1 MNVIDILRKNLNNV
15 EWFENIEKMGFSM
28 DTEISKDLTIL
39 EFVLRN
45 SNSAEMVEAKV
56 NYLYE
61 KMIDFADN
69 DDINNKNARK
79 YFDMILRLTKHHAER
94 GNTLFFDKLENN
106 IIYNNYAKNKE
117 NDYFFVLIMF
127 SGFGGLEED
136 KDKEKRKNIDS
147 RIDLYKRFIVEMVI
161 YHGDISKLE
170 KNSSS
175 LSKLDIKRFNDYF
188 LKHNGN
194 NGFKFIER
202 LTSSYSTQPEII
214 NKINKCNILNIKPTT
229 KMLNTLLETSVARKN
244 KDMVEAVF
252 NLSLKNNTIIDS
264 VYVDL
269 VRISDDEKIRNCFID
284 YEKKLLFKFTEK
296 NEENQNLLKKQRL

>member
-1 MNVIDILRKNLNNV
+1 MNVTDILRKNVNNV

-45 SNSAEMVEAKV
+45 SKSAEMVEAKI

-61 KMIDFADN
+61 KMIDFADS
-69 DDINNKNARK
+69 DDINNKDARK

-94 GNTLFFDKLENN
+94 GNTLFFDELENN

-127 SGFGGLEED
+127 SGFAGLEE
-136 KDKEKRKNIDS
+136 DKEKRKNIDS
-147 RIDLYKRFIVEMVI
+147 RIDLYKRFIIEMII
-161 YHGDISKLE
+161 YHGDIPKLE

-175 LSKLDIKRFNDYF
+175 LDKLDIKRFNDYF
-188 LKHNGN
+188 LKHNEN

-202 LTSSYSTQPEII
+202 LTSNYNTQSEIV
-214 NKINKCNILNIKPTT
+214 NKIKKCNLLNIKPTT
-229 KMLNTLLETSVARKN
+229 KMLNTLLETSVSRKN
-244 KDMVEAVF
+244 KDMIEAVF
-252 NLSLKNNTIIDS
+252 NLSLKNDTSIDS
-264 VYVDL
+264 IYIDL
-269 VRISDDEKIRNCFID
+269 VKISGDEKIRNCFID
-284 YEKKLLFKFTEK
+284 YEKKLLLKFTEK
-296 NEENQNLLKKQRL
+296 PDENNNGLKKQRL

>member
-1 MNVIDILRKNLNNV
+1 MNVSDVLRKNLNNV

-45 SNSAEMVEAKV
+45 SKSAEMVEKKI

-61 KMIDFADN
+61 KMIHFADS
-69 DDINNKNARK
+69 DDINNKDARK

-106 IIYNNYAKNKE
+106 IIYNNCAKNKE
-117 NDYFFVLIMF
+117 NDYFFVLVMF
-127 SGFGGLEED
+127 SGFAGLEE
-136 KDKEKRKNIDS
+136 DKEKRKNIDS
-147 RIDLYKRFIVEMVI
+147 RIDLYKRFIIEMII

-175 LSKLDIKRFNDYF
+175 LDKLDIKRFNEYF
-188 LKHNGN
+188 LKYNGN

-202 LTSSYSTQPEII
+202 LTSNYNTQSEIV
-214 NKINKCNILNIKPTT
+214 NKIKKCNILNIKPTT
-229 KMLNTLLETSVARKN
+229 KMLNTLLETSVSRKN
-244 KDMVEAVF
+244 KDMIEAVF
-252 NLSLKNNTIIDS
+252 NLSLKNDTSIDS
-264 VYVDL
+264 VYIDL
-269 VRISDDEKIRNCFID
+269 VKISGDEKIRNCFID
-284 YEKKLLFKFTEK
+284 YEKRLLLNFTEK
-296 NEENQNLLKKQRL
+296 NDENNHVVKKQRL